1 MVSIIGEVELLARLL
16 QCSTSLQ
23 TSVLPEAAEILQILQ
38 KIEFEGLFFSH
49 DKLAERQVKREDCG
63 PFHSLSAIP
72 FFCYLPW
79 VFGKQ
84 APAPSLFLAKAQS
97 ANI

>member
-49 DKLAERQVKREDCG
+49 DRLAERQVKREDIAVHSI
-63 PFHSLSAIP
+63 HSLQFL

-84 APAPSLFLAKAQS
+84 APTL
-97 ANI
+97 